1 MIAHIWFLRE
11 RERILGI
18 IRDAWT
24 VSIFLREC
32 ILQSGIGDPLTTGE
46 MSRSEDEAHVAGAK
60 QGETAREQVIVLLF
74 RKWRDQLQSEA
85 KQNQSKRGLLSTLN
99 WNPF

>member
-1 MIAHIWFLRE
+1 MKRDWDYFFLVKQDLGFFIYSWFGIAHIWFLRE

-32 ILQSGIGDPLTTGE
+32 ILQSGMLFIQYKDKANWLIKCLTDYDTENG
-46 MSRSEDEAHVAGAK
+46 
-60 QGETAREQVIVLLF
+60 
-74 RKWRDQLQSEA
+74 
-85 KQNQSKRGLLSTLN
+85 
-99 WNPF
+99 P

>member
-24 VSIFLREC
+24 VSIFLHEC
-32 ILQSGIGDPLTTGE
+32 ILQSGIGDPLNRHTFEICVNLKQREKRKVHIKWVNDDTAFTE
-46 MSRSEDEAHVAGAK
+46 ISDIWKHV
-60 QGETAREQVIVLLF
+60 EHNHFIENF
-74 RKWRDQLQSEA
+74 
-85 KQNQSKRGLLSTLN
+85 
-99 WNPF
+99 